1 MENLLDRARQE
12 PLWHRHN
19 GMIALLALLT
29 VFLLLL
35 PLFEPGAF
43 YLHLMILIFM
53 YAVMAQSWNVIAG
66 LSGQISLGHV
76 VFFGVGAYTS
86 SVLYV
91 QYGLSPWFGIGLGM
105 VISVV
110 IAVLIGIPMLRLSGH
125 YFAIATLLIGI
136 SFQVVFQRWEW
147 VGAASGLWMPLT
159 EESSWSALQFHDSK
173 APYYYVFLGFF
184 IVTYLAVWRL
194 GRSKIGFR
202 LRAVRD
208 DAQAAQSLG
217 INVARHKI
225 IAYAISAVIMAPM
238 GSLFAQ
244 YILIVDPD
252 RMFNLEISI
261 LVLLMTVLGGIGTIW
276 GPLLGVA
283 ILIPISEYSRI
294 YLGGTGGAV
303 DLIFY
308 GLILMLICIFRP
320 DGLISFFPKH
330 VLERKRQR

>member
-1 MENLLDRARQE
+1 MDSALQLARQE
-12 PLWHRHN
+12 PLWHTNRKVA
-19 GMIALLALLT
+19 ALLAALALL
-29 VFLLLL
+29 LLLL
-35 PLFEPGAF
+35 PLFGLNSF
-43 YLHLMILIFM
+43 YLHLMITIFM
-53 YAVMAQSWNVIAG
+53 YAVMSQSWNVIAG
-66 LSGQISLGHV
+66 LSGQISLGHGL
-76 VFFGVGAYTS
+76 FFGVGAYAS
-86 SVLYV
+86 SFLYV
-91 QYGLSPWFGIGLGM
+91 EYGLTPWLGLLVG
-105 VISVV
+105 VILCAL

-136 SFQVVFQRWEW
+136 SFQIVFQRWEW

-173 APYYYVFLGFF
+173 APYYYVFLVFF
-184 IVTYLAVWRL
+184 IAAFVAVWRL
-194 GRSKIGFR
+194 SVSKVGFR
-202 LRAVRD
+202 LRAIRD
-208 DAQAAQSLG
+208 DPQAAQSLG
-217 INVARHKI
+217 IDVARYKI
-225 IAYAISAVIMAPM
+225 IAFVVSAVIMAPM

-252 RMFNLEISI
+252 RMFNIEISI
-261 LVLLMTVLGGIGTIW
+261 LVLLMTVLGGIGNIW

-320 DGLISFFPKH
+320 DGLISLLPKRL
-330 VLERKRQR
+330 LERERQR

>member
-1 MENLLDRARQE
+1 MASSLEQARQE
-12 PLWHRHN
+12 PLWHRSN
-19 GMIALLALLT
+19 KVIALLA
-29 VFLLLL
+29 VVVLLLFAF
-35 PLFEPGAF
+35 PLIGPSPF
-43 YLHLMILIFM
+43 YLHLMILVFM
-53 YAVMAQSWNVIAG
+53 YAVMSQSWNVIAG

-76 VFFGVGAYTS
+76 VFFGIGAYSS

-91 QYGLSPWFGIGLGM
+91 QYGISPWFGIGVGM
-105 VISVV
+105 AVSAVV
-110 IAVLIGIPMLRLSGH
+110 AVLIGIPMLRLSGH

-136 SFQVVFQRWEW
+136 SFQIVFQRWEW

-173 APYYYVFLGFF
+173 APYYYVFLVFF
-184 IVTYLAVWRL
+184 IAAFVAVWRL
-194 GRSKIGFR
+194 SVSKVGFR
-202 LRAVRD
+202 LRAIRD
-208 DAQAAQSLG
+208 DPQAAQSLG
-217 INVARHKI
+217 IDVARYKI
-225 IAYAISAVIMAPM
+225 IAFVVSAVIMAPM

-252 RMFNLEISI
+252 RMFNIEISI
-261 LVLLMTVLGGIGTIW
+261 LVLLMTVLGGIGNIW

-320 DGLISFFPKH
+320 DGLISLLPKRL
-330 VLERKRQR
+330 LERERQR

>member
-1 MENLLDRARQE
+1 MDGLLEQARSE
-12 PLWHRHN
+12 PVWHFNTR
-19 GMIALLALLT
+19 IAVALAVLGL
-29 VFLLLL
+29 FLLVFPLL
-35 PLFEPGAF
+35 GPSSF
-43 YLHLMILIFM
+43 YLHLMIKIFM
-53 YAVMAQSWNVIAG
+53 YAVMSQAWNVIAG
-66 LSGQISLGHV
+66 LSGQISLGHGM
-76 VFFGVGAYTS
+76 FFGLGAYTS

-91 QYGLSPWFGIGLGM
+91 QFGLSPWIGIVVGM
-105 VISVV
+105 VICGVV
-110 IAVLIGIPMLRLSGH
+110 AVLIGIPMLRLSGH

-136 SFQVVFQRWEW
+136 GCQVVFQRWEY

-159 EESSWSALQFHDSK
+159 ETSSWSALQFHDSK

-184 IVTYLAVWRL
+184 IVTYAIVWRL

-217 INVARHKI
+217 IHVARYKI

-294 YLGGTGGAV
+294 YFGGTGGAV
-303 DLIFY
+303 DLILY
-308 GLILMLICIFRP
+308 GLILMLICVFRP
-320 DGLISFFPKH
+320 AGLISLFPKH
-330 VLERKRQR
+330 VLERERQR